1 MSATNQAVRLSNV
14 LAGAAAAK
22 LGADIVAMDVSEPL
36 GIADVFLLVTASNDR
51 QASAIVD
58 MIDEVAT
65 GVGEQVLRREGDD
78 DFRWVL
84 LDLGDVVVHVMLPD
98 ERALY
103 SLERIW
109 KDAPRL
115 PLDAEAGLPA
125 GLVGVS

>member
-1 MSATNQAVRLSNV
+1 VSATNQAVRLSNV